1 MNSYSV
7 TNIWQDVEYAE
18 SMDEHDIEYL
28 SGLTI
33 ICRFAGT
40 CYMLVVARLFSV
52 VPSIP
57 IPTPSFF
64 LQTAISYSFFLN
76 FPPLSLLLCK
86 E

>member
-33 ICRFAGT
+33 VCRFAGT
-40 CYMLVVARLFSV
+40 CYMLVVAHGFSV
-52 VPSIP
+52 
-57 IPTPSFF
+57 
-64 LQTAISYSFFLN
+64 
-76 FPPLSLLLCK
+76 
-86 E
+86 